1 MIKNNALINEAR
13 AFENDAI
20 TELTRQLQTTRGDL
34 KENIRAGNAKDDVI
48 KQLKQGKKKSSWTL
62 SKLHKIEKKLYFATL
77 MRFYIFVRF

>member
-48 KQLKQGKKKSSWTL
+48 KQLKQGKKIIMDF
-62 SKLHKIEKKLYFATL
+62 IEITYN
-77 MRFYIFVRF
+77 